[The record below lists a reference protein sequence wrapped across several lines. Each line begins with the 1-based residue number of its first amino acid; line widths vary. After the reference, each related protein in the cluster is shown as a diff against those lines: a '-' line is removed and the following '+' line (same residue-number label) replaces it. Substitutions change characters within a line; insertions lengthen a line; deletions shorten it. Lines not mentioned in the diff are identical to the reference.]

1 MGKMPSL
8 SLAEGSL
15 LWTQRGGVA
24 GSSSFYLKTLPYTSR
39 ALLTHVSP
47 NLAVWGCNVNYTH
60 TICTNRLKGR
70 PHLDGP

>member
-8 SLAEGSL
+8 SLGEGSL
-15 LWTQRGGVA
+15 LWAQGGGVA
-24 GSSSFYLKTLPYTSR
+24 GSSSCYLKTLSYTSR

-47 NLAVWGCNVNYTH
+47 NLALWGWNMNSTRA
-60 TICTNRLKGR
+60 ICTNRLKGR